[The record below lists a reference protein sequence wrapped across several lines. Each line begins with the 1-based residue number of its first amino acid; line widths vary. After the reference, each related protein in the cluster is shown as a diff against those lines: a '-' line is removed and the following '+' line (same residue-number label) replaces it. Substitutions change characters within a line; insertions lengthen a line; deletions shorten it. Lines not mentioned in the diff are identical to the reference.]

1 MERHEGILS
10 ILSKR
15 WQSEKTYILYDSSY
29 VAFWKRHSYGDSKKT
44 VVAWSGGGDEG
55 KMNRWSTEDFYGSE
69 TILCDNIMMAICHY
83 IFSKPIKCTPTRVN
97 S

>member
-1 MERHEGILS
+1 MIPTMWLFGKGTAMETAKDQWLLG
-10 ILSKR
+10 
-15 WQSEKTYILYDSSY
+15 
-29 VAFWKRHSYGDSKKT
+29 
-44 VVAWSGGGDEG
+44 VVEDEG

-69 TILCDNIMMAICHY
+69 TILCDNIMMTICHY